1 MQVHLTCPHSNYVL
15 SSFWGTF
22 CFFFSFPPLVLL
34 TFLDAVRN
42 ALPLALVC
50 ELLACVAEKTFN
62 WTLRFFSSPNLVSVN
77 QVQWVSRKEHRRKKR
92 YLHSFDDVLVLGCVR
107 SFVFLYCGETS
118 LTDDV
123 SVKSKR
129 SLFFPLVLYL
139 SYSAIVAW

>member
-129 SLFFPLVLYL
+129 SLFFPWYC
-139 SYSAIVAW
+139 IFHIQR